1 MTRGITLNF
10 LKNLCM
16 FNNIYKIR
24 TIEHFDKLL
33 NLNFYKPIC
42 CVFINKEFM
51 KRAEY
56 KNMTDTI
63 KHLLRMNNYIM
74 VLLVVMDDIEEFKDI
89 KNTLFVKLYYKN
101 RMTKSYEETIVNIIP
116 SVTANIIEWNN
127 SYINNILK
135 RNPIERQEVEK
146 KENTKL
152 ENAEESESNES
163 LNRSIKE
170 KLKIL
175 EEKQRELENL

>member
-1 MTRGITLNF
+1 
-10 LKNLCM
+10 M

-24 TIEHFDKLL
+24 KIDHFDKIL
-33 NLNFYKPIC
+33 NLNYYKPIC
-42 CVFINKEFM
+42 CIFINENFI
-51 KRAEY
+51 KRPEY

-63 KHLLRMNNYIM
+63 KHLLIMNNYIM
-74 VLLVVMDDIEEFKDI
+74 VLLIITDDIEEFKEI

-101 RMTKSYEETIVNIIP
+101 RMTKSSEETIVNIIP

-127 SYINNILK
+127 AYINNILK
-135 RNPIERQEVEK
+135 RNPVDRQEVEK
-146 KENTKL
+146 KDSIKAENT
-152 ENAEESESNES
+152 NDSESNES
-163 LNRSIKE
+163 LNKSIKE